1 MSAYAFK
8 KIVKEKVIQAGFKY
22 LLEKKNE
29 PGKQTKI
36 AHLQYS
42 KLELQEYLLDG
53 NKNTEISKLIYK
65 ARGKNLDIKTHKKWK
80 YKDNLCIGCNIRI
93 ETEDELLSCPG
104 FSEKG
109 EETTEELNFSVVF
122 GGSVQDM
129 INVANRL
136 RRRLKRREKLLE
148 EIT

>member
-1 MSAYAFK
+1 MMFRVFQATCDNPVKNDFVKTCKKYLQTLGIMLSFDDIGKMSPYTFK

-53 NKNTEISKLIYK
+53 NKNTEISKLIY
-65 ARGKNLDIKTHKKWK
+65 
-80 YKDNLCIGCNIRI
+80 
-93 ETEDELLSCPG
+93 
-104 FSEKG
+104 
-109 EETTEELNFSVVF
+109 
-122 GGSVQDM
+122 
-129 INVANRL
+129 
-136 RRRLKRREKLLE
+136 
-148 EIT
+148 